1 MLFCHPCGDRQAY
14 GSRLAPNRRR
24 ETCHLSVSVVR
35 LFGRPS
41 LKVARHFPQSPSN
54 PKVNRGAGH
63 RNESFKDG
71 AVLRTIGDAANDV
84 LALPQE
90 QAEHCNRWRHAAQLL
105 LDQADVAAVSH
116 QVHLAL
122 FYDAQLDLGAMR

>member
-1 MLFCHPCGDRQAY
+1 MALPRAY
-14 GSRLAPNRRR
+14 
-24 ETCHLSVSVVR
+24 LSQK
-35 LFGRPS
+35 LTQP
-41 LKVARHFPQSPSN
+41 LPI
-54 PKVNRGAGH
+54 
-63 RNESFKDG
+63 EDG
-71 AVLRTIGDAANDV
+71 AVLRTIGDAANV

-122 FYDAQLDLGAMR
+122 FYDTQLDIGAMKA